1 MIVIFFN
8 IHLQS
13 LANIQLIVL
22 IFSIKKQKQEKAPS
36 LYWHPSKEKDLYQL
50 VGKNEPRGPQTFFL
64 SLLQFLVYFLIGLFI
79 QLYSIQTWINILVDR
94 NNFNDKVYLC
104 FFSGNTIIH
113 ELTTKYANSL
123 YIRIEKLQD
132 HMVKFAHYSS
142 FSLSNETDGFRLSLG
157 SYSGNASKFKT
168 FVIHT
173 CIRWIFRRYYAIC

>member
-1 MIVIFFN
+1 M
-8 IHLQS
+8 L
-13 LANIQLIVL
+13 
-22 IFSIKKQKQEKAPS
+22 
-36 LYWHPSKEKDLYQL
+36 
-50 VGKNEPRGPQTFFL
+50 
-64 SLLQFLVYFLIGLFI
+64 
-79 QLYSIQTWINILVDR
+79 
-94 NNFNDKVYLC
+94 

-168 FVIHT
+168 CVRHT
-173 CIRWIFRRYYAIC
+173 CIRWIVRRYYAICWGYLYLNINSEFTNLINCSPPQMFRLRRITKDALFAQTFRPVLYKELISLS